1 MSLPSRAYWLE
12 ICVSHFC
19 LEIMS
24 GVVWN
29 RDSRECDWGCDS
41 SVQAKWQVSDIYL
54 GEDGGPDG
62 LDLRNLGGTNEGL
75 ELVGL

>member
-1 MSLPSRAYWLE
+1 
-12 ICVSHFC
+12 
-19 LEIMS
+19 
-24 GVVWN
+24 
-29 RDSRECDWGCDS
+29 
-41 SVQAKWQVSDIYL
+41 VQAKWQVSDIYL